1 MGTRINVSVTIL
13 DHRLFFIFLAA
24 ACVLA
29 ITPGPGIFYVLTR
42 TLAGGTREGISF
54 SFGTFLGGFVHVVA
68 AALGLSAILATSAT
82 AGYSQVVEVRGGRT
96 LYISGQV
103 ALDSSGDVVGVTD
116 FTAQVKQVFA
126 NLKARLDEAGASFN
140 DVVKLNFYLLDAGN
154 LQIVRDVRDT
164 YVNREHPPAST
175 LVVVK
180 QLVRTELMVEVEA
193 IAVTKD

>member
-1 MGTRINVSVTIL
+1 MNERQI
-13 DHRLFFIFLAA
+13 RFLSRA
-24 ACVLA
+24 
-29 ITPGPGIFYVLTR
+29 P
-42 TLAGGTREGISF
+42 
-54 SFGTFLGGFVHVVA
+54 
-68 AALGLSAILATSAT
+68 

-103 ALDSSGDVVGVTD
+103 ALDSSGNVVGAGD
-116 FTAQVKQVFA
+116 FTVQVKQVFA

-164 YVNREHPPAST
+164 YVNREQPPAST

-180 QLVRTELMVEVEA
+180 QLVRAELMVEVDA

>member
-1 MGTRINVSVTIL
+1 MKNLFLTDRRMQ
-13 DHRLFFIFLAA
+13 RL
-24 ACVLA
+24 
-29 ITPGPGIFYVLTR
+29 TT
-42 TLAGGTREGISF
+42 
-54 SFGTFLGGFVHVVA
+54 
-68 AALGLSAILATSAT
+68 AILFGMVLIPRWIMAEDQTKDVKAMNEPQIRFLNPAP

-103 ALDSSGDVVGVTD
+103 ALDSSGNLVGSGD
-116 FTAQVKQVFA
+116 FSAQVKQVFA

-140 DVVKLNFYLLDAGN
+140 DVVKLNFYLLDAGK

-180 QLVRTELMVEVEA
+180 QLFRPELMVEVDA
-193 IAVTKD
+193 IAVAKD